1 MLGAMGKVLE
11 YNATLKA
18 RHDYSEMLALFT
30 VEPDEPLPEKSGAIF
45 IPGQYM
51 TLGLNN
57 EAKPELGSV
66 RRPMSIASPPQQ
78 RHELDF
84 YVRLVGSPESDNPL
98 TPLMWQLK
106 PGDRMYMRPSAAGRF
121 TVEDTIGSDDARLR
135 VYVAAGTGLAP
146 FTSMV
151 LAHAERDPNAR
162 LEKHAILHGAS
173 YPHEIGYKE
182 DLEKLATS
190 TGLKYLPTVS
200 RPKEAPDWTG
210 DVGRVEDFFRAE
222 RLEATERGLGL
233 EPGGLNP
240 GNAVI
245 YICGLNGTI
254 QQTVERL
261 LPRGFIP
268 DNRKIKRALG
278 HEDST
283 PGVFYEQYD
292 NDPII
297 DVKDEAE
304 VARLKALLP
313 A

>member
-1 MLGAMGKVLE
+1 MGKVLE
-11 YNATLKA
+11 YNATLTA

-30 VEPDEPLPEKSGAIF
+30 IQPDEPLPEKSGAVF

-57 EAKPELGSV
+57 EQKPELGSV

-78 RHELDF
+78 RDKFDF
-84 YVRLVGSPESDNPL
+84 YVRLVGKPESDNPL

-106 PGDRMYMRPSAAGRF
+106 AGDRMYVRPAAAGRF
-121 TVEDTIGSDDARLR
+121 TVEDTVGADDPRLR

-151 LAHAERDPNAR
+151 LAHAQRDPTAR
-162 LEKHAILHGAS
+162 LDRHAILHGAS
-173 YPHEIGYKE
+173 YPHELGYRD
-182 DLEKLATS
+182 DLHGLAQRS
-190 TGLKYLPTVS
+190 GLRYLPTVS
-200 RPKEAPDWTG
+200 RPQASPGWTG
-210 DVGRVEDFFRAE
+210 DSGRVEDFFRAE
-222 RLEATERGLGL
+222 RLEKTERDLGL

-245 YICGLNGTI
+245 FICGLNGTI

-268 DNRKIKRALG
+268 DNRKIKRAL
-278 HEDST
+278 DQVDAT

-297 DVKDEAE
+297 DVKDEVE

-313 A
+313 ST